1 MPTPQRAKE
10 IIEKI
15 IYVTIASI
23 SEDGMPWNAPV
34 FATYDENY
42 NFYWGTNRDSQ
53 KAKNIRNNKNV
64 FLVIYDSTVPAGEGE
79 GVYVKATA
87 QEIVDPQEIEFAH
100 SLLQKRRPVPYWKLE
115 EVQGNGPIRLYKAV
129 PEKIWMND
137 GERVNGTYVDSRK
150 EIEL

>member
-1 MPTPQRAKE
+1 MPTAKRAKE
-10 IIEKI
+10 IIEKV
-15 IYVTIASI
+15 IYITVASI

-34 FATYDENY
+34 FAAYDEHY
-42 NFYWGTNRDSQ
+42 NFYWGTNRNSQ

-87 QEIVDPQEIEFAH
+87 HELEDPKEIESAH

-115 EVQGNGPIRLYKAV
+115 AVQGEGPIRLYKAV
-129 PEKIWMND
+129 PEKVWMND
-137 GERVNGTYVDSRK
+137 GSRINDVYIDTRT
-150 EIEL
+150 EITL